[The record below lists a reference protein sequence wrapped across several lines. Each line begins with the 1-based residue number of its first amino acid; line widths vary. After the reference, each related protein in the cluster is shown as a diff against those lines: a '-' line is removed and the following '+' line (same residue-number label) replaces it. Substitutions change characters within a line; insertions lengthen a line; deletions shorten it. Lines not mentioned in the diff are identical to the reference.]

1 MTEAIE
7 LRINKKISKE
17 FTEIKNDIGN
27 ELDVILSE
35 LKSGVVGHNIDFLKE
50 RFDKIKSVLSKT
62 EISKI
67 NQEDLL
73 KRKRVKNFVP
83 YFDRC
88 IGKKSNGE
96 QCTRKRRDGSQLCGT
111 HEKGTPHGRMSDVS
125 NSVMKVGVV
134 AHEVNGIVYYLDDN
148 GNVYDTSD
156 VHSNVK
162 SPRIIAR
169 SIEELCGV

>member
-17 FTEIKNDIGN
+17 FTGIKEDIGN
-27 ELDVILSE
+27 ELDNILNDLKLGSKSE
-35 LKSGVVGHNIDFLKE
+35 LLKE
-50 RFDKIKSVLSKT
+50 RFEKIKNVLGKT
-62 EISKI
+62 EITKI
-67 NQEDLL
+67 TQEDLL

-96 QCTRKRRDGSQLCGT
+96 QCTRKRREGSNLCGT
-111 HEKGTPHGRMSDVS
+111 HEKGTPHGRISDINKCVL
-125 NSVMKVGVV
+125 KVGVC
-134 AHEVNGIVYYLDDN
+134 AHEVNGIVYYVDEK
-148 GNVYDTSD
+148 GNVYDTCD

-162 SPRIIAR
+162 NPRIIAR
-169 SIEELCGV
+169 SIEELTKK